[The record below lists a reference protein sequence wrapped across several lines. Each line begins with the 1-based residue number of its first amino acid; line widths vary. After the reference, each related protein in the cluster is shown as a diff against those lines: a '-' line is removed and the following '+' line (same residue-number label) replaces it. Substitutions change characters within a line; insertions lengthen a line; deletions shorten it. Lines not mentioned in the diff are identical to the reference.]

1 MNKNRYRIIFS
12 KAKNMF
18 IAVAENIKSQSKA
31 TGQSTHSMPI
41 TESIDSKS
49 FHQLWQVKSIVASM
63 SLFIAFSPVYAQMQA
78 DPNAAASQ
86 RAIIGVG
93 QNQQGQNVPV
103 VNIQTPKNGVS
114 HNVYNQFDV
123 LQPGVILNNSRNGA
137 GSVIV
142 GQVGA
147 NPYLQT
153 GEARVI
159 LNEVNSAAASRF
171 EGNLEV
177 AGQRADVI
185 IANPSGI
192 NIQGGGFINANK
204 AIFTTGKPQ
213 LNEDGSIKQFVVD
226 QGKINVGSNGNNLGL
241 GGNNNNADYVDIYAK
256 AVELNAQVHANQAL
270 QVVTGS
276 NTISDDL
283 SSITPNQDNSTT
295 PTFALD
301 VKALGGMYAN
311 NIFIIGTDKG
321 LGVSNAGTIQS
332 PQTLVVTS
340 TGKIENTGAIQN
352 TNSQDS
358 LLSINTGDGADIVS
372 SGSMITNGN
381 LFLESGQNITLD
393 KARLEK
399 HGADN
404 QNIISVS
411 AKGDVSLQNSTNVQ
425 NFGEGGNLYIDASNI
440 NLGNDINIGVNGS
453 IFLDAKQNLNATA
466 VRNISSI
473 YDINLSG
480 GDLLTLNNTPVWA
493 NSGNINL
500 GTTKQ
505 NSNLAVNSTS
515 LNAEKDLN
523 IYGAGTVSINHIGLD
538 KVGETTK
545 TKNFNVNA
553 QGDLTWQNAGISLP
567 TITGKLDLRS
577 NGKLDISGS
586 QFITQGGINLSANE
600 LVVNS
605 QLRSNKEINLTA
617 TEHDLNLNVGIILS
631 SVEDVNVAALQGNLN
646 TSSLKALSET
656 GSVSLFAYGNTNLQA
671 NPNLPVTADSTRID
685 AQKAITI
692 ASVGTEALNLDAAT
706 LNSSEG
712 GIKVQSEAT
721 ANIKDSQ
728 LNAKGNVELFAKEN
742 LLLNG
747 VNANSQQHIAL
758 NSKKNIFI
766 NSQAGGNDVAVF
778 NNDKSS
784 QFISQGIVSA
794 TSEKNINAQNLK
806 LIGGAVL
813 IEAGETF
820 NTPKSVELNATGS
833 ALLRNNQKLN
843 STDGDLSIQSN
854 NTLTLDPRIHKLSAT
869 GDIDL
874 ISKNSA
880 LSLIGYGGSNGNGS
894 EEVIKLNAL
903 NGGISLQGQ
912 SVELQGSQL
921 EAKKDIKILSTNDRL
936 TLIGVKNTLSN
947 IQSLNQVQKQ
957 TNFLNQK
964 QNQLDKFLQSEDYKN
979 YITNQ
984 TYLEIINLKK
994 EGNRLLEA
1002 LSRGEGSPNDQPRAH
1017 SILKLAQDK
1026 ENKLNLQFKN
1036 ILQVKNSLENNLSE
1050 IRDLNNFFNSNVNGY
1065 EHSESILESN
1075 TGDILILSKKG
1086 ISISGVNISAKNG
1099 HIDIESQSGLDQQYK
1114 SVATKGINSQPT
1126 QFDASIIIDGT
1137 EDFYDKGGENDA
1149 NYSMRTLINPTIING
1164 KNGVNIR
1171 TVGKTAADNLVLQAT
1186 GIISQN
1192 GDVKIESFKNI
1203 LFDAAVEQSYDRSL
1217 TVQKKK
1223 SWGGLKKKY
1232 ITTRT
1237 ENEDINA
1244 ASVEIQAKNISIESK
1259 EANNQHGNIDIYS
1272 GKFDAE
1278 GNISIR
1284 SSGNINFFTAEESS
1298 RSNED
1303 VTKKSSFAGIKYNS
1317 SKTNSTRSQVS
1328 QIPATLKADYIG
1340 VKSGFDTRLVGTEF
1354 EYLKGAEIESGGT
1367 IFIQPAITNITETL
1381 KKEKNSVVWQSMQD
1395 KGSITETAQLPSF
1408 NGPTPPVFNAAGG
1421 LEVQIP
1427 IGEKDQN
1434 KVQIKDEILKLANQP
1449 GNQYLKD
1456 LVNRNDVDWNSIIL
1470 AQKDWDY
1477 KSQGLTGAGAAI
1489 IVIIVTILTYGAGTA
1504 AVGATTTAAAG
1515 GGTVTTFGGMTLATT
1530 TVSGVTTYTAAGTM
1544 VNAALTS
1551 LATQSSVSLV
1561 NNGGNIS
1568 QTLKELGS
1576 KEYVKSLATSVITA
1590 GVLEKVSTTL
1600 NLPIDS
1606 TKFNDR
1612 LYVGLVNNTSS
1623 ALINTAINGGSLS
1636 DNLDAALLAGFANVL
1651 QAELSQNIGL
1661 ELDVKDPSNFEYL
1674 LHKIAH
1680 IAAGCAAGA
1689 LQKQCEAGAIGA
1701 GVGEVVA
1708 GMIEQ
1713 PSKDASLTEIKKYQ
1727 EKVINTSKLISGTI
1741 AGVVG
1746 YDVGY
1751 AASSASLAVSNNY
1764 LTAKNYRDLK
1774 ANYDSCISSGGSAGK
1789 CSGDM
1794 WAIASNI
1801 SKVNDDRLRTDCAI
1815 ADSTACINGMK
1826 DLFEGERTR
1835 NELNRLNKIFYNS
1848 EYSRFNTWAKFNGF
1862 TQADKNIRNLGSL
1875 YASFEKIEYWQK
1887 TNCSNIGLSTADCQK
1902 KYTAYLEADRATHA
1916 QIAAGLDKVKS
1927 MAIIGNGVTVGSA
1940 VITLI
1945 TGTSLS
1951 SDDPSRLIALA
1962 EIASVGFSRYIPQVG
1977 SMVHVTQPKSA
1988 GSRYTAKLLD
1998 NNKDQALDPNSIRNA
2013 IALHPTWLSG
2023 NKDKINSN
2031 TISIAVAKVQT
2042 SKGTEN
2048 ILAVSGKSWSG
2059 NAPTTVNINGNTY
2072 KVIVSDTQSVK
2083 SIQMGVND
2091 QGRPISNYN
2100 HAEMKLFSYIKD
2112 SYSATPTKVTMAIQN
2127 TANTEKN
2134 PAGLCTGCVFTS
2146 STGFTKDLPFVNLTI
2161 FHGSTKK

>member
-41 TESIDSKS
+41 TESVDSKS

-63 SLFIAFSPVYAQMQA
+63 SLFMAFSPVYAQMQA

-123 LQPGVILNNSRNGA
+123 LQPGVVLNNSRNGA

-204 AIFTTGKPQ
+204 VIFTTGKTQ
-213 LNEDGSIKQFVVD
+213 LNPDGSIKQFVVD

-332 PQTLVVTS
+332 PQTLVITS
-340 TGKIENTGAIQN
+340 AGKIENTGAIQN
-352 TNSQDS
+352 TNPQDS

-372 SGSMITNGN
+372 SGSLITNGN

-480 GDLLTLNNTPVWA
+480 GDLLTLNNTHVWA

-505 NSNLAVNSTS
+505 NSNIVINSTS

-523 IYGAGTVSINHIGLD
+523 IYGAGAVSINQIGLD
-538 KVGETTK
+538 NVGATTK
-545 TKNFNVNA
+545 TKNFNISA
-553 QGDLTWQNAGISLP
+553 QGDLFWQNAGIYLP
-567 TITGKLDLRS
+567 VFTGKLDLRS
-577 NGKLDISGS
+577 NSKLDISGT
-586 QFITQGGINLSANE
+586 QFITKEGINLFGKELIINSQLKSNKGINLTSSEKDLNLNQGTNLSAVTDINVSSLNGGLNTNNLKAISDSGHVTFMANTDINLSANQ
-600 LVVNS
+600 N
-605 QLRSNKEINLTA
+605 QP
-617 TEHDLNLNVGIILS
+617 LS
-631 SVEDVNVAALQGNLN
+631 V
-646 TSSLKALSET
+646 
-656 GSVSLFAYGNTNLQA
+656 
-671 NPNLPVTADSTRID
+671 DSTRID
-685 AQKAITI
+685 ARNGITI
-692 ASVGTEALNLDAAT
+692 ASVGHGNVNVNSAT
-706 LNSSEG
+706 LSSNDG
-712 GIKVQSEAT
+712 GVKVQSEGT
-721 ANIKDSQ
+721 SLIKDTQ
-728 LNAKGNVELFAKEN
+728 INAKANVELFAKGN
-742 LLLNG
+742 LVLNG
-747 VNANSQQHIAL
+747 VNTTSQQHTAL
-758 NSKKNIFI
+758 NSKNNIFL
-766 NSQAGGNDVAVF
+766 NSQVGDNDIAIYGE
-778 NNDKSS
+778 DKSS
-784 QFISQGIVSA
+784 QLTSSGVLSI
-794 TSEKNINAQNLK
+794 TSEKNINVQNLK
-806 LIGGAVL
+806 AIAGAILV
-813 IEAGETF
+813 EAGESF
-820 NTPKSVELNATGS
+820 NTPKSVELNAKGN
-833 ALLRNNQKLN
+833 ALLKYDSKLSN
-843 STDGDLSIQSN
+843 TDGNLTIQTN
-854 NTLTLDPRIHKLSAT
+854 NALTLDPRVHKLNTT

-874 ISKNSA
+874 VSKNGA
-880 LSLIGYGGSNGNGS
+880 LTLIGYSGAHGNGS
-894 EEVIKLNAL
+894 EEVIKLITT
-903 NGGISLQGQ
+903 NGGINLEGNSI
-912 SVELQGSQL
+912 ELQGTQL
-921 EAKKDIKILSTNDRL
+921 EAQKNIKITSSNGDI
-936 TLIGVKNTLSN
+936 LINGIKNNISN
-947 IQSLNQVQKQ
+947 IISLKR
-957 TNFLNQK
+957 
-964 QNQLDKFLQSEDYKN
+964 LDKFNSDLNEF
-979 YITNQ
+979 
-984 TYLEIINLKK
+984 
-994 EGNRLLEA
+994 
-1002 LSRGEGSPNDQPRAH
+1002 
-1017 SILKLAQDK
+1017 
-1026 ENKLNLQFKN
+1026 KLNLEKETLNIKNKPNYNAYEQERIN
-1036 ILQVKNSLENNLSE
+1036 ILGFRTTALQNASVIGQNQFMSMMHEADRRFKLLEDKYPEINGPSNKLKILIDETQNNINYFNNSVK
-1050 IRDLNNFFNSNVNGY
+1050 GY
-1065 EHSESILESN
+1065 EHSTSSL
-1075 TGDILILSKKG
+1075 LSH
-1086 ISISGVNISAKNG
+1086 SGN
-1099 HIDIESQSGLDQQYK
+1099 IDIISSKGVSVSGSNLISQLGQ
-1114 SVATKGINSQPT
+1114 ANIEAKGPLEQNYTSIT
-1126 QFDASIIIDGT
+1126 QGQNNKPRTMYASIIVDGT
-1137 EDFYDKGGENDA
+1137 QDFYDKGGENDA
-1149 NYSMRTLINPTIING
+1149 NYSMRTIINPSLIKA
-1164 KNGVNIR
+1164 KNGVNLR
-1171 TVGKTAADNLVLQAT
+1171 TVGMTVDDNLVLQAT
-1186 GIISQN
+1186 GIVSQD
-1192 GDVKIESFKNI
+1192 GDVNIHSFKNI
-1203 LFDAAVEQSYDRSL
+1203 LFDAAIEQSYDRA
-1217 TVQKKK
+1217 TKIEKKR
-1223 SWGGLKKKY
+1223 SWGGLKKKT

-1237 ENEDINA
+1237 ENNDIDA
-1244 ASVEIQAKNISIESK
+1244 ASVDIEAKNISVESK
-1259 EANNQHGNIDIYS
+1259 ETGNPKNSIDIYS
-1272 GKFDAE
+1272 GNFKANG

-1284 SSGNINFFTAEESS
+1284 SGGNINFYTVEETTSS
-1298 RSNED
+1298 KTD
-1303 VTKKSSFAGIKYNS
+1303 ITKKSSFAGIKYNN
-1317 SKTNSTRSQVS
+1317 SKTSATRNQISE
-1328 QIPATLKADYIG
+1328 IPATLKADYIG
-1340 VKSGFDTRLVGTEF
+1340 TKSGFDTRLVGTEF

>member
-41 TESIDSKS
+41 TESVDSKS

-63 SLFIAFSPVYAQMQA
+63 SLFMAFSPVYAQMQA

-86 RAIIGVG
+86 RASIGVG

-123 LQPGVILNNSRNGA
+123 LQPGVVLNNSRNGA

-226 QGKINVGSNGNNLGL
+226 QGKVNVNSNGNNLGL

-311 NIFIIGTDKG
+311 NIYIIGTDKG

-332 PQTLVVTS
+332 PQSLVITS
-340 TGKIENTGAIQN
+340 AGKIENTGAIQN
-352 TNSQDS
+352 TNPQDS
-358 LLSINTGDGADIVS
+358 LLSISTGDGADIVS
-372 SGSMITNGN
+372 SGSLITNGN

-411 AKGDVSLQNSTNVQ
+411 AKGDVSLQNSTNIQ
-425 NFGEGGNLYIDASNI
+425 NFGELGEGGDLYIDASNI
-440 NLGNDINIGVNGS
+440 NIGNDINIGVNGS
-453 IFLDAKQNLNATA
+453 SSLFAKNDIKILNA
-466 VRNISSI
+466 RNISSTRVNSIQANNNLNIENTYIVSNNDDMNLIGLGVGNSSLLNINNVKLSSGKNLNISGANNVNINSSIQQDNSNNIKIYSGNNLTIGDGIKKIDLITKGDINIVSNAELNAKNININSQEGVVKLESKLNLNISPFKEII
-473 YDINLSG
+473 YDPRAPDIALDTYRDNTITGFNGVNFISYYLG
-480 GDLLTLNNTPVWA
+480 RITLENMNIKSQ
-493 NSGNINL
+493 NGNIQIHSGNGIDL
-500 GTTKQ
+500 TRKS
-505 NSNLAVNSTS
+505 SNTLFDMSFLDFKS
-515 LNAEKDLN
+515 YIPMPNADFNQILSKGFYVKSNKDLN
-523 IYGAGTVSINHIGLD
+523 IQDTSIETVGDKINLEAIEGGVFKLLKLKSDKNIEIFSNKIDSKGLFVNSGQHVALKSKDTMSLENSILNANGILSLISGGGHAASQTTYDAGAILLEAKKFNQNGEVSFKTKDTDILKNDAQLNKLNGSLSIQTEDALEMKPILTLNVFGDLELVSKNGDLVIEGQGGTKGKGSENLFSLISEQGGVKLEGNSVSINAA
-538 KVGETTK
+538 K
-545 TKNFNVNA
+545 
-553 QGDLTWQNAGISLP
+553 
-567 TITGKLDLRS
+567 
-577 NGKLDISGS
+577 
-586 QFITQGGINLSANE
+586 IN
-600 LVVNS
+600 
-605 QLRSNKEINLTA
+605 
-617 TEHDLNLNVGIILS
+617 
-631 SVEDVNVAALQGNLN
+631 
-646 TSSLKALSET
+646 
-656 GSVSLFAYGNTNLQA
+656 
-671 NPNLPVTADSTRID
+671 
-685 AQKAITI
+685 
-692 ASVGTEALNLDAAT
+692 
-706 LNSSEG
+706 
-712 GIKVQSEAT
+712 
-721 ANIKDSQ
+721 
-728 LNAKGNVELFAKEN
+728 
-742 LLLNG
+742 
-747 VNANSQQHIAL
+747 
-758 NSKKNIFI
+758 
-766 NSQAGGNDVAVF
+766 
-778 NNDKSS
+778 
-784 QFISQGIVSA
+784 
-794 TSEKNINAQNLK
+794 SEKNIEIISSQGNLK
-806 LIGGAVL
+806 V
-813 IEAGETF
+813 
-820 NTPKSVELNATGS
+820 
-833 ALLRNNQKLN
+833 
-843 STDGDLSIQSN
+843 D
-854 NTLTLDPRIHKLSAT
+854 
-869 GDIDL
+869 
-874 ISKNSA
+874 
-880 LSLIGYGGSNGNGS
+880 
-894 EEVIKLNAL
+894 VIKNTFQNRETLFKSKEFLNDYESLKIAYRKADGSFTVL
-903 NGGISLQGQ
+903 ENEFFKKYPVAPINVLSFMGVETTNFTNLLTDAFFPVDQVYKFKAEDKYPDLLTNNNGYSHIGSQIISNSGGISL
-912 SVELQGSQL
+912 
-921 EAKKDIKILSTNDRL
+921 K
-936 TLIGVKNTLSN
+936 
-947 IQSLNQVQKQ
+947 
-957 TNFLNQK
+957 
-964 QNQLDKFLQSEDYKN
+964 
-979 YITNQ
+979 
-984 TYLEIINLKK
+984 
-994 EGNRLLEA
+994 
-1002 LSRGEGSPNDQPRAH
+1002 
-1017 SILKLAQDK
+1017 
-1026 ENKLNLQFKN
+1026 
-1036 ILQVKNSLENNLSE
+1036 
-1050 IRDLNNFFNSNVNGY
+1050 
-1065 EHSESILESN
+1065 
-1075 TGDILILSKKG
+1075 SKKG
-1086 ISISGVNISAKNG
+1086 VSISGSELIAKAG
-1099 HIDIESQSGLDQQYK
+1099 IIDIEAQAPLEQNYMSSAQVNGMSKTL
-1114 SVATKGINSQPT
+1114 A
-1126 QFDASIIIDGT
+1126 ASIIIDGT
-1137 EDFYDKGGENDA
+1137 QDFYDKGNETDD
-1149 NYSMRTLINPTIING
+1149 NYIMRTSVNPTVING
-1164 KNGVNIR
+1164 FNGVNIR
-1171 TVGKTAADNLVLQAT
+1171 TVGTTDADNLVLQAT
-1186 GIISQN
+1186 GVVSQN

-1203 LFDAAVEQSYDRSL
+1203 LFDTAVEQSYDRSSR
-1217 TVQKKK
+1217 TEKKK

-1232 ITTRT
+1232 ITTKT
-1237 ENEDINA
+1237 ENNNINA
-1244 ASVEIQAKNISIESK
+1244 ASVEIQAKNIFIESK
-1259 EANNQHGNIDIYS
+1259 EVGNPNNNIDIYS

-1278 GNISIR
+1278 GKISIR
-1284 SSGNINFFTAEESS
+1284 SGGNINFYTADESS
-1298 RSNED
+1298 SSAED

-1317 SKTNSTRSQVS
+1317 SKSNSTRSQAS

-1340 VKSGFDTRLVGTEF
+1340 VKSDFDTRLVGTEF
-1354 EYLKGAEIESGGT
+1354 EYLKGATIESGGT
-1367 IFIQPAITNITETL
+1367 TFVAPSISNITELL